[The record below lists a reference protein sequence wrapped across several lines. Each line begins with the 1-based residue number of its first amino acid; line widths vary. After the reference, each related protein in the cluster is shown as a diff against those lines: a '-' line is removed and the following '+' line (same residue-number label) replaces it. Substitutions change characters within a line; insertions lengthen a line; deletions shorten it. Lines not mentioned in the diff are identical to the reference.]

1 MTDETTTTPE
11 ENTTP
16 APAPEAPAA
25 EAKPAATST
34 DKKPADKPTDD
45 NRPRGRAPRRG
56 GRRDRSRKE
65 PKEFEEAIL
74 RISRVTR
81 VVKGGRRM
89 RFQITVV
96 IGDKKGRV
104 GLGIGKSGEVI
115 EGIKKAVTQAKKNLV
130 HVSMLDG
137 SVPHR
142 VDAKFKAS
150 KVFLLPAP
158 KGKGIIAGGAVR
170 KILELAGYKDVLSKA
185 HGSRN
190 ALNLAYATFDALSQL
205 KKVKIEAKADETAEA
220 SEEKGEEKS
229 KAPAAKK
236 TAPKKKAPAKKPAA
250 KKADK

>member
-1 MTDETTTTPE
+1 MTEEQATTPTPVA
-11 ENTTP
+11 TT
-16 APAPEAPAA
+16 ATPETPPVSA
-25 EAKPAATST
+25 EAKTTEKTST
-34 DKKPADKPTDD
+34 ADKAPAEKGKEDA
-45 NRPRGRAPRRG
+45 PRGRSPRRG
-56 GRRDRSRKE
+56 GRRERSARE

-104 GLGIGKSGEVI
+104 GMGIGKSGEVI

-130 HVSMLDG
+130 HVSILKG

-158 KGKGIIAGGAVR
+158 EGKGIIAGGAVR
-170 KILELAGYKDVLSKA
+170 KIMELAGYHNVLSKA

-190 ALNLAYATFDALSQL
+190 ALNLAYATFNALSQL
-205 KKVKIEAKADETAEA
+205 QNVKEAEKAEEKVEEKPAEKDAETAD
-220 SEEKGEEKS
+220 KKKS
-229 KAPAAKK
+229 PVDKK
-236 TAPKKKAPAKKPAA
+236 TPPKKPAKK
-250 KKADK
+250 